1 MSGWGREGVRP
12 LLRRVADK
20 PHATDEDHEEAA
32 TANGPPYSQ
41 FPVEIDDEALAQDP
55 VSTDEDGPELPAIEY
70 KPRPGTRTAKLPRKK
85 APLPNIHAQES
96 SPSKVTPRK
105 SARTAKPKIKD
116 AAPVGLI
123 YPTPIDEFLTTNDKT
138 LVSSWGTQ
146 GSQKRKRADQ
156 GYGSRASG
164 SSSQSACL
172 EDRVEP

>member
-1 MSGWGREGVRP
+1 MSGRGRNGIPR
-12 LLRRVADK
+12 LLRTVNNE
-20 PHATDEDHEEAA
+20 PHATAEDHEEVAIA
-32 TANGPPYSQ
+32 SGPAYSQ
-41 FPVEIDDEALAQDP
+41 LPDEIDDDALAQDP
-55 VSTDEDGPELPAIEY
+55 VSTDEDGPELPMIEY

-85 APLPNIHAQES
+85 APLPNIHAQKS
-96 SPSKVTPRK
+96 SPSKVTSRK
-105 SARTAKPKIKD
+105 SARTVKPKIKD